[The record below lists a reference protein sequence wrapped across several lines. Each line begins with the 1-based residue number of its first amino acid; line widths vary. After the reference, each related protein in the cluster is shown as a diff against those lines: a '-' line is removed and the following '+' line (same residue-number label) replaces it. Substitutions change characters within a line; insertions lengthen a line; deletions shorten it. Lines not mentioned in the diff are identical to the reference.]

1 MAPVVRLNEARTVC
15 RSLTLALPAAR
26 RCAATALLCALCA
39 AAFVPASSL
48 AAASGNELPGSARR
62 TATPPRSTRR
72 PTSALA
78 FGRAVPPLVCRA
90 LGAEGLK
97 AAPSLCQGPGIAP
110 PHPSL
115 SAPRPCPRRRP
126 PAPRGYSLTV
136 LAAQR
141 GAGERRGGRT
151 TSQKPHGGSGNQYRA
166 AAEHGVKRG
175 DTLTVDIDALAG
187 GTGKGAGAG
196 VAKVDGLVFFVEGAL
211 PGSRV
216 QAKVTGVKPDYVEAC
231 IERVVT
237 PSPDAVAAP
246 CGVFRANGGGKN
258 SQKAMS

>member
-1 MAPVVRLNEARTVC
+1 MAPVVRLNDARTVC

-110 PHPSL
+110 PTLPSPPRGRAPAAGRPRLEDTPSRCSRL
-115 SAPRPCPRRRP
+115 SGERASGEAAGKRARSHTVAAAISTGPRR
-126 PAPRGYSLTV
+126 ST
-136 LAAQR
+136 
-141 GAGERRGGRT
+141 E
-151 TSQKPHGGSGNQYRA
+151 
-166 AAEHGVKRG
+166 
-175 DTLTVDIDALAG
+175 
-187 GTGKGAGAG
+187 
-196 VAKVDGLVFFVEGAL
+196 
-211 PGSRV
+211 
-216 QAKVTGVKPDYVEAC
+216 
-231 IERVVT
+231 
-237 PSPDAVAAP
+237 
-246 CGVFRANGGGKN
+246 
-258 SQKAMS
+258 